1 MKEITQEV
9 ARIFGVTEELIL
21 GRQRWQPLAT
31 ARQVAMLIALES
43 LPFGT
48 MQQVAMYFKRDRT
61 SLVHARFTALDVVSY
76 DPKLAKVVEV
86 LRKKYV
92 KTLDEHLKTV

>member
-1 MKEITQEV
+1 MREITQEV
-9 ARIFGVTEELIL
+9 ARLFGVTEELIL

-31 ARQVAMLIALES
+31 ARQVAMLITLES

-48 MQQVAMYFKRDRT
+48 MQQVAMYFGKHRT
-61 SLVHARFTALDVVSY
+61 ALIHARSTILNVMSY

-92 KTLDEHLKTV
+92 KTLDEHLKNV